1 MRLSDEFFCM
11 MSHSTDK
18 FMTGQGS
25 LKVLVDRMSRG
36 NQCKLY
42 YKPFYT
48 RSDFSDERYSPVFTP
63 TVYSG
68 QKMTMRLYLDQWNG
82 WETLGIAPYIRTMS
96 DKKEHLSGYIKLIEN
111 EWLTVEYDIP
121 DTQGDLIDEIG
132 IVIEGYSTQKAKS
145 LGVIYVDS
153 MDITGK
159 AKYSIDFSKQKKEL
173 GTVTP
178 FAVNHGA
185 WDLEDGNLS
194 LMRCEEAFAYA
205 GNYYGKDYILKTS
218 IVPINGESHLLQVRA
233 QGAMRGY
240 AVGFSEPGKVAFY
253 KNSMGYEKIAEVL
266 FKWNFNQK
274 YEFTVQ
280 AKGEDIELFIDGQ
293 PIIEIKDADYQ
304 YGMFGCGSLS
314 MGRTIF
320 GNFEICEL

>member
-1 MRLSDEFFCM
+1 M
-11 MSHSTDK
+11 
-18 FMTGQGS
+18 
-25 LKVLVDRMSRG
+25 
-36 NQCKLY
+36 
-42 YKPFYT
+42 
-48 RSDFSDERYSPVFTP
+48 
-63 TVYSG
+63 
-68 QKMTMRLYLDQWNG
+68 
-82 WETLGIAPYIRTMS
+82 
-96 DKKEHLSGYIKLIEN
+96 
-111 EWLTVEYDIP
+111 TVEYDIP